1 MTTELLLA
9 FMAYAFV
16 TSITPGP
23 NNTMLL
29 VSGANFGFGPT
40 VPHLLGVAFGFSA
53 MVLAVG
59 LGVGSIFVLFPPLHA
74 ILRYG
79 GALYLLYLAWKI
91 ATSGGLGG
99 GDAAAR
105 PMRFLQAVAFQ
116 WINPKAWIMA
126 IGAVATYTPQ
136 NGYFLNIAIVSLIY
150 LIINAPCIAAWAGFG
165 TVLRGLLRQ
174 PLYLRLFNVGMA
186 LLLVASLYPLLMHA

>member
-1 MTTELLLA
+1 MTLELLLA
-9 FMAYAFV
+9 FAAYAFV

-40 VPHLLGVAFGFSA
+40 IPHLLGVNLGFSA

-59 LGVGSIFVLFPPLHA
+59 LGAGGIFTVFPLLHE

-79 GALYLLYLAWKI
+79 GALYLLYLAWRI
-91 ATSGGLGG
+91 ATAGGIGG
-99 GDAAAR
+99 DDAAAR
-105 PMRFLQAVAFQ
+105 PMGFLQAAAFQ
-116 WINPKAWIMA
+116 WINPKAWIMGV
-126 IGAVATYTPQ
+126 GAVAAYTPQ
-136 NGYFLNIAIVSLIY
+136 NGYFLNIAIVSLVY

-165 TVLRGLLRQ
+165 VALRGLLHQ
-174 PLYLRLFNVGMA
+174 PFYLRLFNVAMA
-186 LLLVASLYPLLMHA
+186 VLLVASLYPLLMHA